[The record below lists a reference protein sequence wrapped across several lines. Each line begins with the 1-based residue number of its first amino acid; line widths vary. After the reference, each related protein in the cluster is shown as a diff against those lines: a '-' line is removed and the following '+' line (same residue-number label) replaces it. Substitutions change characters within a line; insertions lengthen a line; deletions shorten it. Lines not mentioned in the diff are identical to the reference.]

1 MAKSI
6 LSDKRLGFFFTA
18 WWLVWMLLQ
27 YIMLRQLNIDETH
40 AVADSII
47 SNVLL
52 AACSFFISNN
62 MKYYLPRQEK
72 YWYILVMSLMVSF
85 LWMLAQH
92 GVMWLIFKEGDN
104 YAAVIRATWGIR
116 YGAGFLLIS
125 SMSMFSLLWYSQQEQ
140 KESDSRKTEIE
151 KLSKEAELFKIRRQL
166 QPHFLFNSLNSISA
180 LIGYDPEKARYMI
193 HQLSDFLRGTL
204 KNDEQQWNNLEEEL
218 KYLQLYLDI
227 EKVRF
232 GHRLKTE
239 IIYKD
244 DILLLKLPA
253 LLLQPVV
260 ENAIKF
266 GLYDTTGE
274 VLIKLKASVEQ
285 NNLKITVQNPF
296 DPETS
301 QPLKG
306 TGFGLSSIQRR
317 LFLLFARNDLL
328 STKKDNE
335 HFITTIIVPQNYESH
350 QQNTSSVQNRIRDII
365 IDEVNNH
372 IDDKINQ
379 SIKRKMK

>member
-1 MAKSI
+1 
-6 LSDKRLGFFFTA
+6 
-18 WWLVWMLLQ
+18 MLLQ
-27 YIMLRQLNIDETH
+27 YITLRQLDVDVTH
-40 AVADSII
+40 AIADSIV
-47 SNVLL
+47 SNMLL
-52 AACSFFISNN
+52 AACSFFVSNN

-72 YWYILVMSLMVSF
+72 YWYILVISLMVSF
-85 LWMLAQH
+85 LWMLVQH
-92 GVMWLIFKEGDN
+92 GILWLIFKEDDN
-104 YAAVIRATWGIR
+104 YFAMIHHSWAIRFGAA
-116 YGAGFLLIS
+116 FLLIS
-125 SMSMFSLLWYSQQEQ
+125 SISMFSLLWYSQQEQ
-140 KESDSRKTEIE
+140 KESEGRKTEIE
-151 KLSKEAELFKIRRQL
+151 KLAKEAELFKLRHQL

-180 LIGYDPEKARYMI
+180 LTGHDPQKARYMI

-204 KNDEQQWNNLEEEL
+204 KNDEQQWNTLEEEL

-239 IIYKD
+239 IIFKNEV
-244 DILLLKLPA
+244 LALKIPA
-253 LLLQPVV
+253 LLLQPLV

-274 VLIKLKASVEQ
+274 VLIKIEAYMEKNS
-285 NNLKITVQNPF
+285 LKIMVQNPF

-328 STKKDNE
+328 ITKKDDE
-335 HFITTIIVPQNYESH
+335 QFITTILIPQ
-350 QQNTSSVQNRIRDII
+350 II
-365 IDEVNNH
+365 NSDANKNLE
-372 IDDKINQ
+372 
-379 SIKRKMK
+379 